1 MAKAKT
7 AKQKNTPLNLD
18 LQWLGQRIKIARLLS
33 GYSQS
38 QNFKNTVFPDYTV
51 SLYYQWEIG
60 KRKPGDEALKRISE
74 FCKINY
80 DWLKTGDGDPFKGIK
95 ISSKEKNLKKAMIAY
110 EMINKK
116 FELEKQR
123 AKISRELSEKLFT
136 FSAAIPSE
144 EKKDVSMAINI
155 DLFEKIIQ
163 ALTEIYNAASIAI
176 PAKKFAQYAAHMYAT
191 IVEHETD
198 PKLQLKMVK
207 IVAATY
213 RQMINS

>member
-1 MAKAKT
+1 MLNMAKAKT
-7 AKQKNTPLNLD
+7 AKQKNTPLNID

-33 GYSQS
+33 GYSKS
-38 QNFKNTVFPDYTV
+38 QDFRNIVFPDYTV

-60 KRKPGDEALKRISE
+60 KRKPGDEALKSISE

-123 AKISRELSEKLFT
+123 AKTPAPCRPDAGAISSGIFK
-136 FSAAIPSE
+136 IPGCR
-144 EKKDVSMAINI
+144 
-155 DLFEKIIQ
+155 
-163 ALTEIYNAASIAI
+163 
-176 PAKKFAQYAAHMYAT
+176 PR
-191 IVEHETD
+191 IV
-198 PKLQLKMVK
+198 
-207 IVAATY
+207 Y
-213 RQMINS
+213 G